1 MSVPCRIARVQ
12 MPLVDVED
20 TFPGPLT
27 AHVSSCLRCQA
38 ESARYRSLRRNLA
51 GLTSRLEPAPER
63 LAGQVSARITGSAV
77 VSNVRRSRPPRV
89 AAATGAVVAA
99 AGTLAMVRWLRTRTA
114 G

>member
-1 MSVPCRIARVQ
+1 VSVACRFARVQ
-12 MPLVDVED
+12 MPLVDVDD

-51 GLTSRLEPAPER
+51 GLTSRLEPAPAG
-63 LAGQVSARITGSAV
+63 LAGQVSARITASESV
-77 VSNVRRSRPPRV
+77 PDVLRSRPPRV
-89 AAATGAVVAA
+89 AAATGVVVAV

-114 G
+114 S